1 MAAPAWVE
9 VTILF
14 SGHAYKCVMPAGEYS
29 RLLDDWRN
37 RTRNDDSVGSYHLL
51 DSHSE
56 QRRGVL
62 HLRLAD
68 VVGFVD
74 EVVAKP
80 SGRASAR

>member
-1 MAAPAWVE
+1 MTTPAWTE

-14 SGHAYKCVMPAGEYS
+14 SGHAYTCVMTTSEYD
-29 RLLDDWRN
+29 RLLDEWRN
-37 RTRNDDSVGSYHLL
+37 RTRNDDSVGSYRLV

-56 QRRGVL
+56 QPGGML

-74 EVVAKP
+74 ELLVKP
-80 SGRASAR
+80 GGRLSTR